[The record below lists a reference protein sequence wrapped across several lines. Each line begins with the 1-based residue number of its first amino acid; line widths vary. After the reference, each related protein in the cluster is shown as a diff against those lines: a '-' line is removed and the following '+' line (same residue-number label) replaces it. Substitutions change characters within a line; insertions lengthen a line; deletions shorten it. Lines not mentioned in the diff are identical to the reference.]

1 MVIDDVS
8 QQHKNAGREEWP
20 MCLLLLGI
28 MRKTIPDWQNLQKYC
43 FKNQIDFY
51 VNSIAFA
58 FFCFAEVVCQVKP
71 GRWGDNKN
79 QLPDLHWHSSSG
91 HQHEWLQKGMCWFQQ
106 PIYIHG
112 FFVWYFCSPD
122 CVKHTVILNGCC
134 CSGCG
139 EDRRESLSRRMR
151 RSGGWRCVQGPSVR
165 TFCLPKLPHTLLSH
179 SLQLTSGSKW
189 IMSVEG
195 QSINHLY
202 CKSAENYCK

>member
-1 MVIDDVS
+1 MLIRLHLLFSVLLKLFVKSNQGDEETTKINYLTFIGTPVQATNMNDFRRVC
-8 QQHKNAGREEWP
+8 AGFSSRFIF
-20 MCLLLLGI
+20 M
-28 MRKTIPDWQNLQKYC
+28 
-43 FKNQIDFY
+43 F
-51 VNSIAFA
+51 V
-58 FFCFAEVVCQVKP
+58 FF
-71 GRWGDNKN
+71 
-79 QLPDLHWHSSSG
+79 
-91 HQHEWLQKGMCWFQQ
+91 
-106 PIYIHG
+106 
-112 FFVWYFCSPD
+112 WYFCSPD

-139 EDRRESLSRRMR
+139 EDRRESLSRRRMR
-151 RSGGWRCVQGPSVR
+151 RSGGWKCVQGPSVR